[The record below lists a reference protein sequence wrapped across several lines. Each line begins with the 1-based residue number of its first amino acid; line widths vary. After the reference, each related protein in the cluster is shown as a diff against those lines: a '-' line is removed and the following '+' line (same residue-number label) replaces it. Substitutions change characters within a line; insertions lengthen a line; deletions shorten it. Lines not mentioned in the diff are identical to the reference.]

1 VTVPTDTGPA
11 TETLAQLAARFVRE
25 HNQPEY
31 LAAHE
36 ALLAPD
42 ALVHE
47 YLPGLPD
54 SLDRAGYAGFIA
66 AFRAALP
73 DVANTVEDVVVA
85 EDRAVVRWTGRG
97 THTGAPLLG
106 RPATGRRVQAHGVY
120 VLRFAGERIA
130 ELWNH
135 WDNLNV
141 LGQLGAPGEAEKEV
155 VRRFFAAND
164 RHELDLLPGL
174 VAEDVVLHTPVPVP
188 AGGRE
193 GMGQLLEGFRVAFPT
208 QRTEIHRLV
217 AEGDMVVAL
226 HTHHAV
232 NGGPFMGAP
241 ATDREVAVLGLE
253 MFRIADGRIAEFW
266 HLDDLL
272 GLLGQLGLLA
282 RPGGGEPG

>member
-1 VTVPTDTGPA
+1 VTMSTDTRPA
-11 TETLAQLAARFVRE
+11 VDTLAHLAGRFVRE

-31 LAAHE
+31 LASHE

-42 ALVHE
+42 AVVHE

-66 AFRAALP
+66 MFRSALP

-85 EDRAVVRWTGRG
+85 NDRAVVRWIGGG

-120 VLRFAGERIA
+120 VLRFAGARIA
-130 ELWNH
+130 EVWNH

-164 RHELDLLPGL
+164 QQRLDLMPTL
-174 VAEDVVLHTPVPVP
+174 VAEDLVMHSSVPVP
-188 AGGRE
+188 AAGRE
-193 GMGQLLEGFRVAFPT
+193 GLLQLLHGLRAAFPT
-208 QRTEIHRLV
+208 QRTEIHRLI
-217 AEGDMVVAL
+217 AEGDVVVAL
-226 HTHHAV
+226 HTHHV
-232 NGGPFMGAP
+232 THGGPFMGRQP
-241 ATDREVAVLGLE
+241 TGMEVAVAGLE
-253 MFRIADGRIAEFW
+253 AFRFADGKIAEFW
-266 HLDDLL
+266 HQDDLFSL
-272 GLLGQLGLLA
+272 VGALDRRAGPA
-282 RPGGGEPG
+282 